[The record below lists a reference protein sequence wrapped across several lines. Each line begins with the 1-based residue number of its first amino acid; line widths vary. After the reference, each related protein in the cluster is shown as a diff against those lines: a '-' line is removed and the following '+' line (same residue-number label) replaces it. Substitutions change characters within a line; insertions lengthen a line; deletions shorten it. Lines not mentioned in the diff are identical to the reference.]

1 MNDVLFKKPHSFGY
15 KNMPEESIHTINDGP
30 RQILDP
36 DGIDYFDVP
45 LFPGKFY
52 IIMDNMGETLE
63 NKLAKKE
70 GTKIDIKVK
79 LQYLKN
85 LVDGLTIMHENN
97 FCHLD
102 IKSIN
107 ILVGQ
112 DNIARF
118 IDFGISKLI
127 TKPGTQWYGATPDWT
142 PPHEY
147 KIIWPLRGKQLLN
160 VDIYQLGLVFYFVL
174 LEDKNFL
181 KDRPTDDTTTSADVY
196 RFFNDKVEE
205 KVMKTDENA
214 DILKFYMHITNFIRN
229 NEMLTFEN
237 FKIVPEPGYE
247 CRMNTIKRNF
257 EKLFEIFVKDSRSR
271 SRSRRSGSSSSSRR
285 SR

>member
-1 MNDVLFKKPHSFGY
+1 
-15 KNMPEESIHTINDGP
+15 
-30 RQILDP
+30 
-36 DGIDYFDVP
+36 
-45 LFPGKFY
+45 
-52 IIMDNMGETLE
+52 MDNMGETLE

-118 IDFGISKLI
+118 IDFGLSVWIKNVRKDRNQF
-127 TKPGTQWYGATPDWT
+127 TKEWS
-142 PPHEY
+142 PPN
-147 KIIWPLRGKQLLN
+147 IGVLFQLRTKELFN
-160 VDIYQLGLVFYFVL
+160 YDIYQLGLVFYFVL

-181 KDRPTDDTTTSADVY
+181 NDRPIDDTTTSADVY
-196 RFFNDKVEE
+196 SFLNDKVDE
-205 KVMKTDENA
+205 KVMKTDENTKA
-214 DILKFYMHITNFIRN
+214 ITDFIMK
-229 NEMLTFEN
+229 NEMLNFEN
-237 FKIVPEPGYE
+237 FKNVPETTE
-247 CRMNTIKRNF
+247 CRMKTIQTDF
-257 EKLFEIFVKDSRSR
+257 EELYEKILHKSL
-271 SRSRRSGSSSSSRR
+271 
-285 SR
+285 